1 MPNKAAK
8 LRQQKRL
15 KLNKKL
21 SIEGRTSK
29 QYRKWKEK
37 QNSNSKDKFGVKR

>member
-8 LRQQKRL
+8 LRKQKRL

-21 SIEGRTSK
+21 SIEGRTSN
-29 QYRKWKEK
+29 QYGNWKVY

>member
-1 MPNKAAK
+1 VPNKLAK
-8 LRQQKRL
+8 LRKQKRM

-37 QNSNSKDKFGVKR
+37 QNSDSDNKFGVKR